1 MVLTSRTAALV
12 ALGLVP
18 VLLVPSAAVVGW
30 WLAVVA
36 AVALT
41 DALLAAPPR
50 GVSVRRSVSGAVRQG
65 QTATSTVEVTAGA
78 RRLRGIVRDAW
89 EPSVGASAN
98 RHRVD
103 LAPGRRVR
111 LTTGLTPTRRGER
124 HAAHVTVRSLGPLR
138 LAGRQATMAAPA
150 SVRVLPAFSSRRHL
164 PSRLARLREMDGR
177 TAVQVRGQGTEFDS
191 LREYVIGDD
200 VRAIDW
206 RATARR
212 GEVLVR
218 TWRPERDRQVLIVC
232 DTSRLSAVRLDEA
245 PRLDAQI
252 ESGLLLGALAA
263 RAGDRVSLIAVDSAV
278 RARVAPTTGGNVLPV
293 LADALA
299 PLEPAL
305 REPDWTA
312 VVTEV
317 RARLPHRALVVLMTA
332 VEPSGIGSGLLPA
345 VASLARDHVVLMA
358 SAVDPLVLALRAQR
372 GSAREVYDAAAAE
385 RDGLEREQLAV
396 RLRRSGAVVVEAGPE
411 DLPPAVAD
419 AYLHLK
425 SAGKL

>member
-1 MVLTSRTAALV
+1 M
-12 ALGLVP
+12 
-18 VLLVPSAAVVGW
+18 
-30 WLAVVA
+30 
-36 AVALT
+36 
-41 DALLAAPPR
+41 
-50 GVSVRRSVSGAVRQG
+50 
-65 QTATSTVEVTAGA
+65 
-78 RRLRGIVRDAW
+78 
-89 EPSVGASAN
+89 
-98 RHRVD
+98 
-103 LAPGRRVR
+103 
-111 LTTGLTPTRRGER
+111 
-124 HAAHVTVRSLGPLR
+124 
-138 LAGRQATMAAPA
+138 
-150 SVRVLPAFSSRRHL
+150 
-164 PSRLARLREMDGR
+164 
-177 TAVQVRGQGTEFDS
+177 
-191 LREYVIGDD
+191 
-200 VRAIDW
+200 
-206 RATARR
+206 
-212 GEVLVR
+212 
-218 TWRPERDRQVLIVC
+218 
-232 DTSRLSAVRLDEA
+232 
-245 PRLDAQI
+245 
-252 ESGLLLGALAA
+252 
-263 RAGDRVSLIAVDSAV
+263 DSAV

-358 SAVDPLVLALRAQR
+358 SAVDPQVLALRAQR

>member
-1 MVLTSRTAALV
+1 MVLTSRTAVLL
-12 ALGLVP
+12 ALGVLP
-18 VLLVPSAAVVGW
+18 VALVPSGAVIFW
-30 WLAVVA
+30 WLGVVF
-36 AVALT
+36 ALVVT

-50 GVSVRRSVSGAVRQG
+50 GVTVRRSVSGPVRQG
-65 QTATSTVEVTAGA
+65 EHAESTVEVKAGE

-89 EPSVGASAN
+89 EPSVGATRN

-103 LAPGRRVR
+103 VAPGRRTRVVTALR
-111 LTTGLTPTRRGER
+111 PRRRGER
-124 HAAHVTVRSLGPLR
+124 RAAEVTVRSIGPLG
-138 LAGRQATMAAPA
+138 LAGRQASLAAPA
-150 SVRVLPAFSSRRHL
+150 TVRVLPSFSSRRHL
-164 PSRLARLREMDGR
+164 PSRLARLREMDGN

-218 TWRPERDRQVLIVC
+218 TWRPERDRQVLLVC
-232 DTSRLSAVRLDEA
+232 DTARLSAVRLGEA

-252 ESGLLLGALAA
+252 ETGLLLGALAA
-263 RAGDRVSLIAVDSAV
+263 RAGDRVSMIAVDSAV
-278 RARVAPTTGGNVLPV
+278 RARVAASTGSNVLPA

-312 VVTEV
+312 VVAEV
-317 RARLPHRALVVLMTA
+317 RARLPHRALVVLLTA
-332 VEPSGIGSGLLPA
+332 VEPSGIGSGMLPA
-345 VASLARDHVVLMA
+345 VASLARDHVVLLA
-358 SAVDPLVLALRAQR
+358 SAVDPQVLSLRDER

-385 RDGLEREQLAV
+385 RDGLERENLALM
-396 RLRRSGAVVVEAGPE
+396 LRRSGATVVEAGPE
-411 DLPPAVAD
+411 ELPPAVAD
-419 AYLHLK
+419 TYLAMK
-425 SAGKL
+425 AAGRL